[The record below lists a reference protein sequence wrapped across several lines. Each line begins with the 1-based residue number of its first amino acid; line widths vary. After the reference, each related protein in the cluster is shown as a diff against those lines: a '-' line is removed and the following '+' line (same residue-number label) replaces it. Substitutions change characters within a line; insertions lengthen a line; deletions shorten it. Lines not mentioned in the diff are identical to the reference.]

1 MSNSLSMS
9 VANLG
14 LMRAF
19 DEIAKAAGVTYKEV
33 VRSEAAKILEAASK
47 NTAAAQVKLIE
58 ENAKA
63 AAWRKLSNGKT
74 YKMSWKMP
82 DAVWLLVQKQIA
94 ASIKRRKAAR
104 GLAKKSWKQVADDL
118 GLSIAVP
125 SYVEAA
131 TTPKGDYPE
140 DGKATEESR
149 VKPARSGLPRCKRL
163 IAWRCSDCDVF
174 IERTMLSLSAIEA
187 HCGISA
193 EKWRPGIFVGV
204 LPNGPPPGRPG
215 FGSQVSN
222 WLGAPHSQ
230 RRMQRFSA
238 RFASSARAG
247 L

>member
-58 ENAKA
+58 ERAKA

-140 DGKATEESR
+140 DGKATEESKGSDFAIVLR
-149 VKPARSGLPRCKRL
+149 NSRTYSPSVFDAIRKAMNGREKFFRKNMELGVFKSIETIAAKYPGLYTK
-163 IAWRCSDCDVF
+163 
-174 IERTMLSLSAIEA
+174 
-187 HCGISA
+187 
-193 EKWRPGIFVGV
+193 
-204 LPNGPPPGRPG
+204 
-215 FGSQVSN
+215 
-222 WLGAPHSQ
+222 
-230 RRMQRFSA
+230 
-238 RFASSARAG
+238 
-247 L
+247 

>member
-1 MSNSLSMS
+1 MSQSLSMS

-19 DEIAKAAGVTYKEV
+19 DEIAKSAGVTYKEV

-104 GLAKKSWKQVADDL
+104 GLAKKSWKQVAEDM
-118 GLSIAVP
+118 GITIAVP

-140 DGKATEESR
+140 DGKATEESKGSDFAIVLR
-149 VKPARSGLPRCKRL
+149 NSRTYSPSVFDAIRKAMNGREKFFRENLKQGVFKSIETIAAKYPGLYTK
-163 IAWRCSDCDVF
+163 
-174 IERTMLSLSAIEA
+174 
-187 HCGISA
+187 
-193 EKWRPGIFVGV
+193 
-204 LPNGPPPGRPG
+204 
-215 FGSQVSN
+215 
-222 WLGAPHSQ
+222 
-230 RRMQRFSA
+230 
-238 RFASSARAG
+238 
-247 L
+247 

>member
-1 MSNSLSMS
+1 MT

-19 DEIAKAAGVTYKEV
+19 DEIAKAAGVTYKDV

-58 ENAKA
+58 ERAKA
-63 AAWRKLSNGKT
+63 AAWRKLDNGKK

-118 GLSIAVP
+118 GLTIAVP
-125 SYVEAA
+125 SYVESA

-140 DGKATEESR
+140 DGKATEESKGSDFAIVLR
-149 VKPARSGLPRCKRL
+149 NSRTYSPSVFDAIRKAMNGREKYFRENLKQGVFKSIGTIAAKYPGLYTK
-163 IAWRCSDCDVF
+163 
-174 IERTMLSLSAIEA
+174 
-187 HCGISA
+187 
-193 EKWRPGIFVGV
+193 
-204 LPNGPPPGRPG
+204 
-215 FGSQVSN
+215 
-222 WLGAPHSQ
+222 
-230 RRMQRFSA
+230 
-238 RFASSARAG
+238 
-247 L
+247 

>member
-1 MSNSLSMS
+1 MSQSLSMS

-58 ENAKA
+58 ERAKA

-140 DGKATEESR
+140 DGKATEESKGSDFAIVLR
-149 VKPARSGLPRCKRL
+149 NSRTYSPSVFDAIRKAMNGREKFFRENLKQGVFKSIETIAAKYPGLYTK
-163 IAWRCSDCDVF
+163 
-174 IERTMLSLSAIEA
+174 
-187 HCGISA
+187 
-193 EKWRPGIFVGV
+193 
-204 LPNGPPPGRPG
+204 
-215 FGSQVSN
+215 
-222 WLGAPHSQ
+222 
-230 RRMQRFSA
+230 
-238 RFASSARAG
+238 
-247 L
+247 

>member
-131 TTPKGDYPE
+131 TTPKGDYPS
-140 DGKATEESR
+140 DGKAIEETSGSDFAIVLRNSR
-149 VKPARSGLPRCKRL
+149 TYSPSVFDAIRKAMNGREKFFRKNMELGVFKNIETIAAKYPGLYTK
-163 IAWRCSDCDVF
+163 
-174 IERTMLSLSAIEA
+174 
-187 HCGISA
+187 
-193 EKWRPGIFVGV
+193 
-204 LPNGPPPGRPG
+204 
-215 FGSQVSN
+215 
-222 WLGAPHSQ
+222 
-230 RRMQRFSA
+230 
-238 RFASSARAG
+238 
-247 L
+247 